1 MRCQRNEN
9 IRHKQVPIFTGV
21 DQRCCFS
28 CNPRHDPT
36 PARISWIDSN
46 PQHMRMS
53 LRIFN
58 HSLVRIGIITLVIAG
73 VLFAFF
79 ERSSLIHTGDYNR
92 YLRRANRLIEIENSG
107 ATNATDLMVEGAWAL
122 IKDYPKYA
130 NGYDDLMIALEEY
143 DFHGQADKSRALAEK
158 LIACPAPEKVK
169 LWAKGFLNRL
179 APPDKPIELQ
189 FTAVDGREVD
199 LGQMRGKV
207 VLVDFWGTHCGPCIA
222 ELPNVKAVYEKFH
235 AQGFEV
241 IGISCDTE
249 KSDLEHFVE
258 RHEIS
263 WPQYFDGNQQDNNKF
278 TIAFGISGIP
288 HLFLVDK
295 KGFLRFDN
303 VSGDTLSLEEKI
315 TKLLSEK

>member
-1 MRCQRNEN
+1 M
-9 IRHKQVPIFTGV
+9 
-21 DQRCCFS
+21 
-28 CNPRHDPT
+28 
-36 PARISWIDSN
+36 
-46 PQHMRMS
+46 
-53 LRIFN
+53 
-58 HSLVRIGIITLVIAG
+58 
-73 VLFAFF
+73 
-79 ERSSLIHTGDYNR
+79 
-92 YLRRANRLIEIENSG
+92 IEIENSG

-207 VLVDFWGTHCGPCIA
+207 VMVDFWGTHCGPCIA